1 MAEPGLTEYVT
12 TTGRRRMKVL
22 RDNIGNHIPVYRSM
36 KENDGLE
43 SYSGGR
49 SIVEEMSYAENATYQ
64 RYYNAQPLNTAL
76 NFTMTAAEFAHK
88 QIAIAVVMSGL
99 EKRINS
105 GPEQFIDLSA
115 SRYKIAEQSFL
126 NNFEADLISDGTADG
141 GLQIGGLKAAVTTTP
156 TVGSYG
162 GIDRS
167 AAGGAF
173 YRNLKFATTTDSTA
187 PAPGGVATSSANIKD
202 YYNYMINQLRR
213 GSDHPT
219 IVIAGQSH
227 YQFLQSAMFAIQRI
241 TDEKRS
247 VDAGFRELEYLGIPV
262 VMSGGVNFGGQTYIA
277 TDRSYFLNTKYF
289 KLKYHKDANM
299 EPLEELRSINAEVW
313 CQLIIWMGNVTV
325 SNSRLQGVMFDS

>member
-1 MAEPGLTEYVT
+1 MT

-22 RDNIGNHIPVYRSM
+22 RDDISNHISVYRSM

-49 SIVEEMSYAENATYQ
+49 TIVEEMSYAENATYQ

-105 GPEQFIDLSA
+105 GPDGFIDLSA

-126 NNFEADLISDGTADG
+126 NNFEADLISDGTADA

-156 TVGSYG
+156 TSGVYGS
-162 GIDRS
+162 IDRS
-167 AAGGAF
+167 VAGGAF
-173 YRNLKFATTTDSTA
+173 YRNLKFNTVTDTTA
-187 PAPGGVATSSANIKD
+187 PAPGGTATTAAYIKD

-213 GSDHPT
+213 GSDKPN
-219 IVIAGQSH
+219 IIIAGQSH
-227 YQFLQSAMFAIQRI
+227 YQFLQSALFAMQRI
-241 TDEKRS
+241 VGEKKN
-247 VDAGFRELEYLGIPV
+247 VDGGFAGELEYLGIPV
-262 VMSGGVNFGGQTYIA
+262 VMTGGVNFGGQTYIA
-277 TDRSYFLNTKYF
+277 TDRSYFLNTKYL
-289 KLKYHKDANM
+289 KLRYHKDANM

-313 CQLIIWMGNVTV
+313 CQLIIWMGNITC
-325 SNSRLQGVMFDS
+325 SNARLQGVMFDS

>member
-12 TTGRRRMKVL
+12 TMGRKRMKVL
-22 RDNIGNHIPVYRSM
+22 RDNVSNHIALYRSM

-49 SIVEEMSYAENATYQ
+49 SIIEEMSYAENATYQ

-76 NFTMTAAEFAHK
+76 NTTMTAAEFAHK

-99 EKRINS
+99 EKRMNS
-105 GPEQFIDLSA
+105 GPDGFIDLSA

-141 GLQIGGLKAAVTTTP
+141 GLQVGGLKAAVSSTP
-156 TVGSYG
+156 TSGSYG

-167 AAGGAF
+167 VAGGAF
-173 YRNLKFATTTDSTA
+173 FRNLKFNTVTDTTA
-187 PAPGGVATSSANIKD
+187 PAPGGVATSAANIKD

-213 GSDHPT
+213 GSDRPT

-227 YQFLQSAMFAIQRI
+227 YQFLQSALNAIQRI
-241 TDEKRS
+241 TSEQRS

-262 VMSGGVNFGGQTYIA
+262 VMSGGVSFGGQTYIA
-277 TDRSYFLNTKYF
+277 TDRSYFLNTKYL
-289 KLKYHKDANM
+289 KLRYHKDANM
-299 EPLEELRSINAEVW
+299 EPLEELRQINAEVW
-313 CQLIIWMGNVTV
+313 CQLIIWMGNLTC
-325 SNSRLQGVMFDS
+325 SNARLQGVMIDS

>member
-22 RDNIGNHIPVYRSM
+22 RDDISNHISLYRSM

-49 SIVEEMSYAENATYQ
+49 SIIEEMSYAENASYQ
-64 RYYNAQPLNTAL
+64 RYFNAQPLSTAL
-76 NFTMTAAEFAHK
+76 NYTMTSAEFAHK

-99 EKRINS
+99 EKRMNS
-105 GPEQFIDLSA
+105 GPEAFIDLSA

-141 GLQIGGLKAAVTTTP
+141 GLQVGGLKAAVTTTP
-156 TVGSYG
+156 TVGTYG

-167 AAGGAF
+167 SAGGAF

-187 PAPGGVATSSANIKD
+187 PAPGGAATTAANIKD

-213 GSDHPT
+213 GSDRPT
-219 IVIAGQSH
+219 IIIAGQSH
-227 YQFLQSAMFAIQRI
+227 YQFAQSALFAIQRI

-247 VDAGFRELEYLGIPV
+247 VSVGFRELEYLGIPI
-262 VMSGGVNFGGQTYIA
+262 VMSGGVNFGGQSYIA
-277 TDRSYFLNTKYF
+277 SDRSYFLNTKYL
-289 KLKYHKDANM
+289 KVKYHKDANM

-313 CQLIIWMGNVTV
+313 CQLIIWMGNMTC
-325 SNSRLQGVMFDS
+325 SNARLQGVMYDS

>member
-1 MAEPGLTEYVT
+1 
-12 TTGRRRMKVL
+12 
-22 RDNIGNHIPVYRSM
+22 M

-162 GIDRS
+162 GFDRS

-213 GSDHPT
+213 GSDRPT

>member
-162 GIDRS
+162 GFDRS

-213 GSDHPT
+213 GSDRPT